1 VHSLLL
7 KAAATALTLV
17 AAAAAAAHVGGHVK
31 NAAAPLH
38 PGVLGAPPAVSS
50 PSGGSL
56 KLSPAVRTS
65 DVQTVTSTYV
75 S

>member
-1 VHSLLL
+1 MHSLLL

-17 AAAAAAAHVGGHVK
+17 AAAAAAVHVGGHLK
-31 NAAAPLH
+31 NPSAPLH
-38 PGVLGAPPAVSS
+38 PGVLGMPSAVSS
-50 PSGGSL
+50 PAGGWL

-65 DVQTVTSTYV
+65 DVETVTSTYA